1 MSKDFVFNLRLAK
14 ASLFVFVDKVCYNIT
29 CTTIFSVMDITQDSG
44 SWDRGSI
51 PLRWIID
58 AP

>member
-1 MSKDFVFNLRLAK
+1 MFVFILRLAL
-14 ASLFVFVDKVCYNIT
+14 ASLFVFVDKVCYNVT